1 MNKEQ
6 TANASAEN
14 NNNNNNNNNTN
25 IYDVDDWCEREE
37 RPSVK
42 WTPLILHVQGPDMTE
57 RGNNNLSV
65 ALGELVYSSTVFLFV
80 PDILK
85 EGCNAYSGN
94 SQLFSM
100 ELNSSKG
107 DLLTFMHCSGLW
119 MHPSMKKAPMI
130 TL

>member
-1 MNKEQ
+1 MNKGQ

-14 NNNNNNNNNTN
+14 DNNTN
-25 IYDVDDWCEREE
+25 NYDVDDCCEIEE

-80 PDILK
+80 PDNILK

-100 ELNSSKG
+100 EVNSSKG
-107 DLLTFMHCSGLW
+107 DLLTFMHYSGLW
-119 MHPSMKKAPMI
+119 MHPSMKKALMI